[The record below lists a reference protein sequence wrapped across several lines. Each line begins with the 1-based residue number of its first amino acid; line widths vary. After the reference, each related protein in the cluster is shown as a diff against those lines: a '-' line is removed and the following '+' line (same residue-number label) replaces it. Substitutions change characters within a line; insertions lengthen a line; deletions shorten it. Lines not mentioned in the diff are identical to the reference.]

1 IPYYNGSF
9 VASGEFQRT
18 NFKVSGISHPYEL
31 SVFEEAYD
39 SIEKRAAFRVTKKG
53 DVMTYIQDL
62 RSKRSYLIRT
72 YGGTTTCEKV
82 PNANFTRKQFMTV
95 VSAPDER
102 MYFFLRDLLVLRS
115 GAIDINPEV
124 APAGLQ
130 ALEKHFVK
138 GTDHNFF
145 GKGRLG
151 VQHLAITSVLREKY
165 H

>member
-1 IPYYNGSF
+1 MVARNCGTASFIRLRCPSLQPPRHFFICSLPNHAKSRDVIRGIPYYNGSF

-72 YGGTTTCEKV
+72 YGGTTTCVKV
-82 PNANFTRKQFMTV
+82 PNANFTRNQFMTV

-115 GAIDINPEV
+115 
-124 APAGLQ
+124 
-130 ALEKHFVK
+130 
-138 GTDHNFF
+138 
-145 GKGRLG
+145 
-151 VQHLAITSVLREKY
+151 
-165 H
+165 